1 MTNRRGERRHPYR
14 RAVVV
19 SVLRSV
25 LTTTVLVVLYY
36 LVPLRLTLD
45 VGTWLR
51 FLAVLVLL
59 AVLTARQVQAILR
72 SDIPRVRAVE
82 AVATGLPILLLVFAA
97 IYVVIDANQP
107 DSFNEAL
114 SRTDALYFTVT
125 VFATVGFGDIVPLT
139 ELARVVTMLQMVTGL
154 LAVGLVVRVVL
165 GAAQVAVR
173 RRNLPGPDAT
183 GRPPGPPRG

>member
-36 LVPLRLTLD
+36 LAPLRLTLD
-45 VGTWLR
+45 LGTWLR

>member
-1 MTNRRGERRHPYR
+1 
-14 RAVVV
+14 VV

-25 LTTTVLVVLYY
+25 LTTTVLVVVYY
-36 LVPLRLTLD
+36 LAPLRLTLD
-45 VGTWLR
+45 LGTWLR
-51 FLAVLVLL
+51 FLALLVLL
-59 AVLTARQVQAILR
+59 AVLTVRQVQAILR

-125 VFATVGFGDIVPLT
+125 VFATVGFGDIVPIT

>member
-1 MTNRRGERRHPYR
+1 VTNRRGERRHPYR

-36 LVPLRLTLD
+36 LAPLRLSLD
-45 VGTWLR
+45 LGTWLR

>member
-1 MTNRRGERRHPYR
+1 MTNRRDERRHPYR

-25 LTTTVLVVLYY
+25 LTTTVLVVVYY
-36 LVPLRLTLD
+36 LAPLRLTLD
-45 VGTWLR
+45 LGTWLR
-51 FLAVLVLL
+51 FLALLVLL
-59 AVLTARQVQAILR
+59 AVLTVRQVQAILR

-125 VFATVGFGDIVPLT
+125 VFATVGFGDIVPIT

>member
-1 MTNRRGERRHPYR
+1 M
-14 RAVVV
+14 
-19 SVLRSV
+19 LRSV

-36 LVPLRLTLD
+36 LAPLRLTLD
-45 VGTWLR
+45 LGTWLR